1 MKHSQKNWSRAVG
14 LFGWLFATMII
25 ATAVVFAIFVWAL
38 SQLLTFEEA
47 GYLFPDLERDAR
59 IATVIVTLIWLGSV
73 LCGCL
78 LSGGIYFAAKGKLWE
93 LTET

>member
-1 MKHSQKNWSRAVG
+1 
-14 LFGWLFATMII
+14 MII
-25 ATAVVFAIFVWAL
+25 ATAVVFAIFIWAL

-59 IATVIVTLIWLGSV
+59 IATVIVTSIWFGSV

-78 LSGGIYFAAKGKLWE
+78 LSGGIYFSAKGKLWE
-93 LTET
+93 LSET